1 MSTWSWRTCLTITET
16 GRCEVE
22 TASGI
27 LPASEVLP
35 ETQRPNDRKTGLR
48 VGVTGAVAG
57 TGGEMRGAGNQGGRA
72 EVKRENLGDAKVL
85 SL

>member
-1 MSTWSWRTCLTITET
+1 M
-16 GRCEVE
+16 
-22 TASGI
+22 
-27 LPASEVLP
+27 LP